1 MKLFNVCANKLSL
14 FLSLLILETQLVVLQ
29 YFPASLKILE

>member
-14 FLSLLILETQLVVLQ
+14 SHALTCGVKLLEYRHAQV
-29 YFPASLKILE
+29 

>member
-14 FLSLLILETQLVVLQ
+14 SVKV
-29 YFPASLKILE
+29 

>member
-14 FLSLLILETQLVVLQ
+14 SQPVGRIFDGQL
-29 YFPASLKILE
+29 PGIIEI